1 MTSIDP
7 NLIDLSQAADTQQA
21 KQVIVQGAAV
31 GTLVCVQEALEKLGV
46 ESTIEEF
53 RVRYLIS
60 DMEVGDGDKKLHF
73 ARLRVGNNIWD
84 GKLRTARGWQEAFVD
99 DFPQEDV
106 RNWTLESISV
116 PQMGLYQSGMRTKIS
131 NEAAQAFSK
140 GLERELCRLKAEQE
154 GELIDSLTPTST
166 SGHSSHRL

>member
-1 MTSIDP
+1 MTFIDP

-60 DMEVGDGDKKLHF
+60 DMEVGAGDKKLHF

-99 DFPQEDV
+99 DFPKKMFGIGPWKV
-106 RNWTLESISV
+106 LACPKWAFIRV
-116 PQMGLYQSGMRTKIS
+116 ACGLKFPMR
-131 NEAAQAFSK
+131 
-140 GLERELCRLKAEQE
+140 R
-154 GELIDSLTPTST
+154 
-166 SGHSSHRL
+166 HRHFPRDWNANCVD